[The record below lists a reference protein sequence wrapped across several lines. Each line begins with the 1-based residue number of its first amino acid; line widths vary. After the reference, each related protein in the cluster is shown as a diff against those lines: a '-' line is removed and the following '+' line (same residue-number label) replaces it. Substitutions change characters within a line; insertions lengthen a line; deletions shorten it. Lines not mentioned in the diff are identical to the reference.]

1 MYILLLLAL
10 FLHNHNKYLNRYG
23 NNSPNRTLNPGVL
36 MVRENIVNQILDIL
50 KDEFEITNPGLDDNL
65 KEKFEFDSIDA
76 IVLLEYMEK
85 MIGSELTQ
93 EEKKL
98 MLDIR
103 TINQIC
109 DYIEEMMKR
118 RK

>member
-1 MYILLLLAL
+1 M
-10 FLHNHNKYLNRYG
+10 
-23 NNSPNRTLNPGVL
+23 T
-36 MVRENIVNQILDIL
+36 RENIVNEIL
-50 KDEFEITNPGLDDNL
+50 KILKEEFEIINPDLNDNL
-65 KEKFEFDSIDA
+65 KEKYEFDSIDA

-109 DYIEEMMKR
+109 DYIEEMLNKR
-118 RK
+118 KII

>member
-1 MYILLLLAL
+1 MTRESIL
-10 FLHNHNKYLNRYG
+10 
-23 NNSPNRTLNPGVL
+23 
-36 MVRENIVNQILDIL
+36 NQILEIL
-50 KDEFEITNPGLDDNL
+50 KDEFEIANPGLDDNL

-109 DYIEEMMKR
+109 DYIEEMMKK